1 MIIYTVVARASDG
14 SVLAECSAAGME
26 GNYPSVLQQLIVI
39 LNKRPKL
46 ISVGN
51 RKTFMYPSNERS
63 SEDVNC
69 DPFGSLWNGIDG
81 ILGITGDS
89 GEGSSNS
96 LDHFFHVIRGE
107 GVWYMC
113 LSDDNEGRQQNV
125 NFGFL
130 NDVMKDFTAKYSP
143 SKINRANAYAF
154 EKSFSI
160 TISNL
165 MHYYQINRDDLQKD
179 ESMAKLHTEVDSLKS
194 VMGDNIDFMLTRHD
208 ALDLMVKKSESLIED
223 SRIFAKRSKT
233 LKKTMRVRYYY
244 YKIITAGVAILILY
258 LIFGSVCGFGFSCLG
273 DADADADADG
283 D

>member
-63 SEDVNC
+63 SNDANC
-69 DPFGSLWNGIDG
+69 DACGSFWTGIDG
-81 ILGITGDS
+81 LLGITGDS

-130 NDVMKDFTAKYSP
+130 NDVMRDFTTKYSP
-143 SKINRANAYAF
+143 SKINRANAYGMD
-154 EKSFSI
+154 KSFSI

-165 MHYYQINRDDLQKD
+165 MHHYQINRNDLQKD
-179 ESMAKLHTEVDSLKS
+179 KNMAKLHTEVDSLKS
-194 VMGDNIDFMLTRHD
+194 VMGDNIDFMLTRRD
-208 ALDLMVKKSESLIED
+208 ALDLMVKTSESLVED
-223 SRIFAKRSKT
+223 SMVFAKRSKQ
-233 LKKTMRVRYYY
+233 LKTTMRVRYYY
-244 YKIITAGVAILILY
+244 YKIVTAGVAILILY

-273 DADADADADG
+273 DG